1 MALNDFCA
9 FILTHGRPD
18 NVITYNTLRKHGYTG
33 RIYII
38 IDNKDKTSDKYY
50 EKYGDEVIMFDKLKI
65 AKQIDEG
72 DNFNDRRAIIYAR
85 NACFA
90 IAKKLGIKYFIELD
104 DDYTDFRYKL
114 NANDEHINKVDI
126 KNLDKVFQIMLNYYK
141 SILALSIALA
151 QGGDFLGGKDG
162 NAAKNPQFRKCMNT
176 FICSTERKFVFNG
189 RINEDVNTYTNLGSQ
204 GGLFL
209 TIPNIAIQQKTTQHN
224 KGGMSDIYL
233 NNGTYIKSFYT
244 VMYNPSNTCI
254 KMMISN
260 HPRLHHSISWD
271 NAVPV
276 IIEEKY
282 KKI

>member
-104 DDYTDFRYKL
+104 DDYTDFRYKHDNDGNIINGEKIKDL
-114 NANDEHINKVDI
+114 NSIFKYLL
-126 KNLDKVFQIMLNYYK
+126 KYYK
-141 SILALSIALA
+141 SIPALTIAIA
-151 QGGDFLGGKDG
+151 QGGDYLGGKDG
-162 NAAKNPQFRKCMNT
+162 VAAHKPRWRKCMNS
-176 FICSTERKFVFNG
+176 FICSTDRPFTFSG
-189 RINEDVNTYTNLGSQ
+189 RINEDVNTYTDLGSR
-204 GGLFL
+204 GNLFL
-209 TIPNIAIQQKTTQHN
+209 MIPNIALEQKQTQNN
-224 KGGMSDIYL
+224 KGGMTDIYL

-244 VMYNPSNTCI
+244 VMYNPDSVHI
-254 KMMISN
+254 EMMKSH
-260 HPRLHHSISWD
+260 HPRLHHSISW
-271 NAVPV
+271 NNTVPV